1 MAVTILNYASIL
13 APLLM
18 IGSNAKLLI
27 RSKKVAVD
35 GALKWL
41 RGAVYLALI
50 LYAAKAATRGG
61 SYATNVKLVGNGVC
75 LLFFVMKMAE
85 NRRHHRISYFVGD
98 IAGALAMVVLLL
110 YSLPWL

>member
-1 MAVTILNYASIL
+1 MAIILNWASII
-13 APLLM
+13 APLVMLL
-18 IGSNAKLLI
+18 GNTKLLV
-27 RSKKVAVD
+27 RSKKVAID
-35 GALKWL
+35 GAMKWL
-41 RGAVYLALI
+41 RGAVYFALI
-50 LYAAKAATRGG
+50 LFAAKAATLGG

-85 NRRHHRISYFVGD
+85 NKKYHRISYFIGD

>member
-1 MAVTILNYASIL
+1 MAIILNWASIL

-18 IGSNAKLLI
+18 IGSNTKLLI
-27 RSKKVAVD
+27 RSKKVSVD
-35 GALKWL
+35 GGLKLL
-41 RGAVYLALI
+41 RGAVYFALI
-50 LYAAKAATRGG
+50 LFAAKAATRGG
-61 SYATNVKLVGNGVC
+61 SYATNVKLVGNGLC

-110 YSLPWL
+110 YSCPFI

>member
-1 MAVTILNYASIL
+1 MAIVLNWASII
-13 APLLM
+13 APLVMLC
-18 IGSNAKLLI
+18 GNTKLLI
-27 RSKKVAVD
+27 RSKKTSVEGCV
-35 GALKWL
+35 KWL
-41 RGAVYLALI
+41 RGAVYIALI
-50 LYAAKAATRGG
+50 LYALKAAVRGG
-61 SYATNVKLVGNGVC
+61 SYATNVKLVGNGLC

>member
-1 MAVTILNYASIL
+1 MAIILNWASVI

-18 IGSNAKLLI
+18 IGGNTKMLI
-27 RSKKVAVD
+27 RSTKVNVD
-35 GALKWL
+35 GVLKLL
-41 RGAVYLALI
+41 RGAVYFSLI
-50 LYAAKAATRGG
+50 LFAAKAATRGG
-61 SYATNVKLVGNGVC
+61 TYATNVKLVGNGLC

>member
-1 MAVTILNYASIL
+1 MAIVLNWASIL

-18 IGSNAKLLI
+18 IGSNTKLLI
-27 RSKKVAVD
+27 RSKKLSVD
-35 GALKWL
+35 GGLKWL
-41 RGAVYLALI
+41 RGAVYFALI

-110 YSLPWL
+110 YSCPFI

>member
-1 MAVTILNYASIL
+1 MAIVLNWASIL

-18 IGSNAKLLI
+18 IGSNTKLLI
-27 RSKKVAVD
+27 RSKKISVD
-35 GALKWL
+35 GGLKWL
-41 RGAVYLALI
+41 RGAVYFALI

-85 NRRHHRISYFVGD
+85 NRRYHRISYFVGD

-110 YSLPWL
+110 YSCPFI

>member
-1 MAVTILNYASIL
+1 MAITILNWASIL

-18 IGSNAKLLI
+18 IGSNTKLLI
-27 RSKKVAVD
+27 RSKKVSVD
-35 GALKWL
+35 GGLKWL
-41 RGAVYLALI
+41 RGAVYFALI

-110 YSLPWL
+110 YSCPFI

>member
-1 MAVTILNYASIL
+1 MAIILNWASIL

-27 RSKKVAVD
+27 RSKKISVD
-35 GALKWL
+35 GGLKWL
-41 RGAVYLALI
+41 RGAVYIALI
-50 LYAAKAATRGG
+50 LYAVKAAVRGG
-61 SYATNVKLVGNGVC
+61 SYATNVKLVGNGLC

-110 YSLPWL
+110 YSCPFI

>member
-1 MAVTILNYASIL
+1 MAVILNWASIL

-18 IGSNAKLLI
+18 IGSNTKLLI
-27 RSKKVAVD
+27 RSKKTSVEGCV
-35 GALKWL
+35 KWL
-41 RGAVYLALI
+41 RRAVYLALI
-50 LYAAKAATRGG
+50 LYVVKAAVRGG
-61 SYATNVKLVGNGVC
+61 SYATNVKLVGNGLC

-110 YSLPWL
+110 YSCPWL

>member
-1 MAVTILNYASIL
+1 MAIVLNWASIL

-18 IGSNAKLLI
+18 IGSNTKLLI
-27 RSKKVAVD
+27 RSKKISVD
-35 GALKWL
+35 GGLKWL
-41 RGAVYLALI
+41 RGAVYFALI

-110 YSLPWL
+110 YSCPFI